1 MGAPLALNLCVLRS
15 GGDFLPEHVQRL
27 ARQVPDL
34 VCLSDVPVDDVKTL
48 PLKYAWPGW
57 WAKMEI
63 YRPDIKGDVFY
74 IDLDT
79 LVIKMPE
86 MPDRTTVLTDFGDS
100 KVIGSGLMYLTEK
113 DRAVIWNAFIE
124 NPDKAMAAHLKWPAG
139 DQGFIL
145 PYVKNAQRWQHI
157 ARVYSYKQHCL
168 KGIPENAHI
177 VCFHGK
183 PRPWSL
189 NL

>member
-1 MGAPLALNLCVLRS
+1 VSVINLCVLRS

-34 VCLSDVPVDDVKTL
+34 VCLSDCHVEGVPTIHLQHD
-48 PLKYAWPGW
+48 WPGW

-63 YRPDIKGDVFY
+63 FRPDIRGDVFFL
-74 IDLDT
+74 DLDT
-79 LVIKMPE
+79 LVLKLPSMPNV
-86 MPDRTTVLTDFGDS
+86 DTVLTDFGDS
-100 KVIGSGLMYLTEK
+100 RVIGSGLMYLTEETRAIIWQAFMK
-113 DRAVIWNAFIE
+113 DPA
-124 NPDKAMAAHLKWPAG
+124 KAMRSHDKWPAG

-145 PYVKNAQRWQHI
+145 PYLRSAKRWQSC
-157 ARVYSYKQHCL
+157 AKVYSYKVHC
-168 KGIPENAHI
+168 KRGIPEDAEI
-177 VCFHGK
+177 ICFHGK

>member
-1 MGAPLALNLCVLRS
+1 MVTNLCVLRS

-27 ARQVPDL
+27 AGMVPGL
-34 VCLSDVPVDDVKTL
+34 VCLSDVPVDGVTTM
-48 PLKYAWPGW
+48 PLQYDWPGW

-63 YRPDIKGDVFY
+63 YDTSRLPGDVMYF
-74 IDLDT
+74 DLDT
-79 LVIKMPE
+79 LVIRVPE
-86 MPDRTTVLTDFGDS
+86 MPTVSTVLTDFGDPA
-100 KVIGSGLMYLTEK
+100 VIGSGLMYLTEH
-113 DRAVIWNAFIE
+113 DRNIIWQAFMK
-124 NPDKAMAAHLKWPAG
+124 NPSAAMAAHQKWPAG

-145 PYVKNAQRWQHI
+145 PYLKDAQRWQDI
-157 ARVYSYKQHCL
+157 AKVYSYKFH
-168 KGIPENAHI
+168 GIRADAEI